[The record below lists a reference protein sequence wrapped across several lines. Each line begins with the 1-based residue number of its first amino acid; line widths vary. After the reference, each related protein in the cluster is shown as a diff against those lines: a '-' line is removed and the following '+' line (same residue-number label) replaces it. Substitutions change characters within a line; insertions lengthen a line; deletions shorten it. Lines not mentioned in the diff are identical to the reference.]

1 MDRSGAIFFSP
12 AQLNSREQSPG
23 TRGQSPTARGYSP
36 GARGHSPGVRGTIFF
51 DKHEEPGDEDLDT
64 TDKGVE
70 QAAEDL
76 IGRSPVLPIEP
87 EMTASTLETLNKMKT
102 ETIGKSI

>member
-1 MDRSGAIFFSP
+1 MDRSGAILFSP

-23 TRGQSPTARGYSP
+23 TRGQSPAARGYSP

-51 DKHEEPGDEDLDT
+51 DKHEEPGDEDLDN

-76 IGRSPVLPIEP
+76 TGRSPVLPIEP